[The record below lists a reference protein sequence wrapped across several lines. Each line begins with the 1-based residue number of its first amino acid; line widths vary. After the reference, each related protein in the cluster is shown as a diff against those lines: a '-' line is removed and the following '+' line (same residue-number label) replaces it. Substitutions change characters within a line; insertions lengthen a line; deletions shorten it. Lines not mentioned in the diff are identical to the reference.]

1 MIQKF
6 LLFATLG
13 AICALPAFADDDVD
27 LRINGDFRGAAA
39 NAATAPGWMVSNGN
53 GSTKIVRGNDFDEF
67 GIEVNASAQSAK
79 SVLSDFHPV
88 AGNLLKIESEVKG
101 SGVATVGF
109 AAFDGAK
116 NPLPGSA
123 QSYQASPFWSKTK
136 NYFNITNPD
145 VKFVRIVL
153 TAEKGAA
160 VTFQDVEAEFKRTH
174 AAPAGAPVPAAAQV
188 VVPPAAAVASQAAA
202 VTTQTA
208 AATAQAAVAT
218 TQAALTAAAPAQM
231 LIQNKLYSLG
241 RLVDL
246 TCQATVPLRG
256 EIDFELE
263 EEASEGL
270 YWAISSYDPNICRV
284 EMEHDRGGVWPFRYD
299 KAEIDLKGV
308 APGTTTVVFTRP
320 DGKTFRVLFTVR

>member
-27 LRINGDFRGAAA
+27 LRLNGDFRGAAA
-39 NAATAPGWMVSNGN
+39 NAATAPGWMVSTGN

-67 GIEVNASAQSAK
+67 VIEVNASAQSAK

-136 NYFNITNPD
+136 NYFNITNPN

-188 VVPPAAAVASQAAA
+188 VVPPAAAVASQAA
-202 VTTQTA
+202 
-208 AATAQAAVAT
+208 VAT

-263 EEASEGL
+263 EEASQGL